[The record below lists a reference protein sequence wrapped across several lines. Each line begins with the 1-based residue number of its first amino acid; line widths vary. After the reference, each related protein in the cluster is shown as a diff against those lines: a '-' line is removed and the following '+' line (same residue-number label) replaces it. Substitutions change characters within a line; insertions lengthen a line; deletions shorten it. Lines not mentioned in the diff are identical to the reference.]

1 MRSMGIGPAQEPAR
15 DAQAPRTNSD
25 LSERAVLSRRARGPV
40 RSMGIAPAKKK
51 ARDGNVPVP
60 MFSEWMV

>member
-1 MRSMGIGPAQEPAR
+1 MGVR
-15 DAQAPRTNSD
+15 
-25 LSERAVLSRRARGPV
+25 LWSRRARGPV
-40 RSMGIAPAKKK
+40 RSVGIAPAKKK